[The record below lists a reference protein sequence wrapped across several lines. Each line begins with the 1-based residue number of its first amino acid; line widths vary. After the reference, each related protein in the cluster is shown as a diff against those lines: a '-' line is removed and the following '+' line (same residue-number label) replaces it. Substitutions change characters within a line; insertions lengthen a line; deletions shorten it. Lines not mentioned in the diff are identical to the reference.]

1 MSNDIQRVRDAVD
14 LVALIN
20 EYVPLQ
26 PKGREWVGV
35 CPFHDDNRPSMSVVT
50 HRENA
55 FYHCFSCG
63 ATGSCFT
70 FLEKYLNMSFGEA
83 LRMLA
88 EREGIE
94 LEGRTK
100 QQEEAVS
107 TKRVLQ
113 DVANWAKQKYVT
125 TLQDSAE
132 GKQAIDILNGRGFSE
147 ETIQKF
153 ELGVAPD
160 AWDFI
165 AANLRGNDAR
175 IQKAKDVGLLKEK
188 QSGHETHVYDTFR
201 NRIMFPIWDAFG
213 KTIAFGAR
221 RINEEAEPKYLN
233 SPETEL
239 FHKSKTLYGMHL
251 AQKSIRDAKL
261 AIVVEGYTDVIA
273 CHQAGVEHVVGTLGT
288 AFTKEHATMLSRLC
302 NEVVL
307 VFDGDASGQKAA
319 DRAIDIFFN
328 TPVDVRVC
336 VLPEGKDPADVAT
349 DKASFEGFV
358 ESATDAL
365 TYKLN
370 RLQLELDGET
380 TTTGQT
386 TVVHAFLQSLAQLGF
401 DSMSGLRKRF
411 VYERLGQLLSMPM
424 TDVEQ
429 LMNAQLPNRPAAVTP
444 TNQSVSEPAPIAIGN
459 VSTKRQ
465 KAEQELIGV
474 CLYDPNEA
482 SGVLRE
488 TERKIT
494 TEDFVDPL
502 SNTVVSLILPKLMTG
517 LTFTMPE
524 ILDELNPEL
533 RSEASLLFFHG
544 ERLCENEGSVMSAMN
559 TSLKAFF
566 DTIDQR
572 ALTQEIKNIKQVED
586 PVEKA
591 KAAQQ
596 AIEAMRKKKIKSV
609 S

>member
-63 ATGSCFT
+63 ASGSCFT

-100 QQEEAVS
+100 QQEEEVS

-113 DVANWAKQKYVT
+113 HVVNWAKERYVT
-125 TLQDSAE
+125 SLQDTSE
-132 GKQAIDILNGRGFSE
+132 GMHASEILKGRGFSD

-160 AWDFI
+160 TWDFI
-165 AANLRGNDAR
+165 ASDLRGNDAR

-188 QSGHETHVYDTFR
+188 QNSNESHVYDTFR
-201 NRIMFPIWDAFG
+201 NRIMFPIWDTFG

-221 RINEEAEPKYLN
+221 RINEEDEPKYLN

-261 AIVVEGYTDVIA
+261 AVVVEGYTDVIA
-273 CHQAGVEHVVGTLGT
+273 CHQAGVENVIGTLGT

-336 VLPEGKDPADVAT
+336 VLPEGKDPADVAM
-349 DKASFEGFV
+349 DKASFESFV

-365 TYKLN
+365 SYKLN
-370 RLQLELDGET
+370 RLQLQIEGES

-386 TVVHAFLQSLAQLGF
+386 TVVKAFLQSLAQLGF

-411 VYERLGQLLSMPM
+411 VYERLGHLLSMSM

-429 LMNAQLPNRPAAVTP
+429 LMNSQLPKRTA
-444 TNQSVSEPAPIAIGN
+444 SVAPSHGNHSEQVPVVLNKI
-459 VSTKRQ
+459 SSKRQ

-474 CLYDPNEA
+474 CLYDPKEA

-488 TERKIT
+488 AERELSIQ
-494 TEDFVDPL
+494 DFIDPL
-502 SNTVVSLILPKLMTG
+502 SNTLAAIILPRIMSG

-524 ILDELNPEL
+524 ILDELESEL
-533 RSEASLLFFHG
+533 RSETSLLFFHG
-544 ERLCENEGSVMSAMN
+544 ERLCETEGSIVSAMD

-572 ALTQEIKNIKQVED
+572 ALMQEIKNIKQVED

-596 AIEAMRKKKIKSV
+596 AIEEIRKKKVKSV

>member
-35 CPFHDDNRPSMSVVT
+35 CPFHEDHRPSMSVVT

-55 FYHCFSCG
+55 FYHCFACQ

-70 FLEKYLNMSFGEA
+70 FLEKYLNMSFGES

-100 QQEEAVS
+100 QQEEEVS
-107 TKRVLQ
+107 SKRVLQ
-113 DVANWAKQKYVT
+113 DVANWAKQKYVASLQET
-125 TLQDSAE
+125 TE
-132 GKQAIDILNGRGFSE
+132 GKLATDILKGRGFSE

-165 AANLRGNDAR
+165 AANLRGNDSR

-188 QSGHETHVYDTFR
+188 QNGNEFHVYDTFR

-221 RINEEAEPKYLN
+221 RINEEDEPKYLN

-251 AQKSIRDAKL
+251 AQKSIRDTKL

-273 CHQAGVEHVVGTLGT
+273 CHQADVEHVVGTLGT

-349 DKASFEGFV
+349 DKASFEAFV

-370 RLQLELDGET
+370 RLQLQLNGET

-386 TVVHAFLQSLAQLGF
+386 TVVNSFLQSLAQLGF
-401 DSMSGLRKRF
+401 ESMSGLRKRF
-411 VYERLGQLLSMPM
+411 VYERLGQLLSMSM
-424 TDVEQ
+424 TDVEK
-429 LMNAQLPNRPAAVTP
+429 LMKSQFPKRTSSFTQDNESETEQSPSVLNR
-444 TNQSVSEPAPIAIGN
+444 

-465 KAEQELIGV
+465 KAEQELVGA

-482 SGVLRE
+482 SGLLRE
-488 TERKIT
+488 SERKLLI
-494 TEDFVDPL
+494 EDFIDPL
-502 SNTVVSLILPKLMTG
+502 SSTIATIIIPKLMSG
-517 LTFTMPE
+517 LTFSMTE
-524 ILDELNPEL
+524 ILDELTPEL

-559 TSLKAFF
+559 TSLRAFF
-566 DTIDQR
+566 ETIDQR

-596 AIEAMRKKKIKSV
+596 AIEAMRKKKVKSV

>member
-1 MSNDIQRVRDAVD
+1 MSNDIQRVGDAVD

-35 CPFHDDNRPSMSVVT
+35 CPFHDDQRPSMSVVT

-70 FLEKYLNMSFGEA
+70 FLQKYLNMSFGEA

-100 QQEEAVS
+100 KQEEEVS

-113 DVANWAKQKYVT
+113 DVANWAKQKYAALLSDT
-125 TLQDSAE
+125 TE
-132 GKQAIDILNGRGFSE
+132 GKIAIDILKGRGFSE
-147 ETIQKF
+147 ETIEKF

-165 AANLRGNDAR
+165 AANLRGNESR

-188 QSGHETHVYDTFR
+188 QGGDDGHVYDTFR

-221 RINEEAEPKYLN
+221 RINEEDEPKYLN

-251 AQKSIRDAKL
+251 AQKSIREEKL

-273 CHQAGVEHVVGTLGT
+273 CHQAGIEHVVGTLGT
-288 AFTKEHATMLSRLC
+288 AFTKEHSTMLSRLC

-336 VLPEGKDPADVAT
+336 VLPEGKDPADIAT
-349 DKASFEGFV
+349 DKASFEAFV

-370 RLQLELDGET
+370 RLQLQLDCET

-386 TVVHAFLQSLAQLGF
+386 TVVNTFLQSLAQLGF

-411 VYERLGQLLSMPM
+411 VYERLGHLLSMPM

-429 LMNAQLPNRPAAVTP
+429 LMNAQLPKRNTSTAP
-444 TNQSVSEPAPIAIGN
+444 THETVSAQAPSALN
-459 VSTKRQ
+459 KVSTKRQ

-474 CLYDPNEA
+474 CLYEPSEA
-482 SGVLRE
+482 SRVIRE
-488 TERKIT
+488 SERKLLN
-494 TEDFVDPL
+494 EDFAHPL
-502 SNTVVSLILPKLMTG
+502 SDAIASIILPKLMTG

-524 ILDELNPEL
+524 ILDELSPEL

-544 ERLCENEGSVMSAMN
+544 ERLCENEGSIMHAMKM
-559 TSLKAFF
+559 SLKTFF

-596 AIEAMRKKKIKSV
+596 AIEAMRKKNIKSV

>member
-70 FLEKYLNMSFGEA
+70 FLEKYLNMTFGES

-94 LEGRTK
+94 LEGYTK
-100 QQEEAVS
+100 EQDEKVS

-113 DVANWAKQKYVT
+113 DVVNWAKQKYIT
-125 TLQDSAE
+125 ALQETDE
-132 GKQAIDILNGRGFSE
+132 GKRVTEILNERGFSASTI
-147 ETIQKF
+147 ETF
-153 ELGVAPD
+153 ELGTAPD
-160 AWDFI
+160 GWDFI
-165 AANLRGNDAR
+165 ASNLRGNDSR

-188 QSGHETHVYDTFR
+188 QNGRETHVYDTFR
-201 NRIMFPIWDAFG
+201 NRIIFPIWDAFG

-221 RINEEAEPKYLN
+221 RINEEDEPKYLN

-251 AQKSIRDAKL
+251 AQKSIRDEKI

-273 CHQAGVEHVVGTLGT
+273 CHQAGVENVVGTLGT
-288 AFTKEHATMLSRLC
+288 AFTKEHASMLSRLC

-319 DRAIDIFFN
+319 DRAIDIFFS
-328 TPVDVRVC
+328 TPVDVSVC

-349 DKASFEGFV
+349 DKASFDVFV
-358 ESATDAL
+358 QSATDAL

-370 RLQLELDGET
+370 RLQSELEGET
-380 TTTGQT
+380 TTSGQSA
-386 TVVHAFLQSLAQLGF
+386 VVNAFMQSLAQLGF
-401 DSMSGLRKRF
+401 DSLSGLRKRF
-411 VYERLGQLLSMPM
+411 VFERLGQLLSMSMP
-424 TDVEQ
+424 DVEK
-429 LMNAQLPNRPAAVTP
+429 LMAKQVT
-444 TNQSVSEPAPIAIGN
+444 TRTASASVQEDSSEAPVIN
-459 VSTKRQ
+459 EFTKVSARRK

-482 SGVLRE
+482 SSVLRE
-488 TERKIT
+488 SERKLVT
-494 TEDFVDPL
+494 DDFVDPL
-502 SNTVVSLILPKLMTG
+502 SHLVAAIVLPKLMTG
-517 LTFTMPE
+517 LTFTMSA
-524 ILDELNPEL
+524 ILDELTPES

-544 ERLCENEGSVMSAMN
+544 ERLCEYEGSVMTAMSR
-559 TSLKAFF
+559 SLKAFF

-596 AIEAMRKKKIKSV
+596 AIEEIRKKKVKSV